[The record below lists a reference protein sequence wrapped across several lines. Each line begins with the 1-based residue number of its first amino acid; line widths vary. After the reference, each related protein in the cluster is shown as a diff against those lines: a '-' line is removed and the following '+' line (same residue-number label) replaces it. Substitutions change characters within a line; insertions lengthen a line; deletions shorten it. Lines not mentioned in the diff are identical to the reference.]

1 MWEVD
6 EPMSTP
12 TLVRRISSSTSRLR
26 PVLLKKIR
34 PPSSLIGYSQI
45 QCHPE
50 AESRGIS
57 CGTIV
62 PTEIL
67 RFAQDD
73 MYAVSYFVEAAAGG
87 MYHPGSMRL
96 GTSFF
101 FSVASY
107 SARMYGSSIQ

>member
-1 MWEVD
+1 
-6 EPMSTP
+6 MSTP

-26 PVLLKKIR
+26 PVLLKKMR

-45 QCHPE
+45 ECHPE
-50 AESRGIS
+50 AEGRGIS
-57 CGTIV
+57 CGAIV

-73 MYAVSYFVEAAAGG
+73 TCTVSYFGETVAGG
-87 MYHPGSMRL
+87 TYHPGSMRL

-101 FSVASY
+101 FRVASY